1 MLLIEA
7 ARRPARGRGR
17 VSVALAG
24 GGPLGA
30 YYEIGALHA
39 LAESIEG
46 LDLTQLDSYVGVSS
60 GAVIAAGLANRLDT
74 MELTRVFITTESSEH
89 VLTPATLFSPAV
101 EEYGRQLARVPAL
114 LADRVTQYLR
124 HPFSVG
130 LTELVLPVSA
140 ALPAGIFDNAPF
152 ERFLR
157 GLFSQDGRS
166 NDFRR
171 LGHRLYVVATNL
183 NTGEA
188 TVFGA
193 APHENVP
200 ISRAVQASA
209 ALPGLYRPVAIDGE
223 RYVDGALRRTMH
235 ASLALDEGATFVLC
249 INPLVAFNASAGRA
263 AGERI
268 DLAEKGMPTVLSQ
281 TFRALIQSRMQ
292 VGMADYPKRYP
303 TADILL
309 LEPDPGD
316 MQMFTTNVF
325 GYANRRRLT
334 EHAYQRTRA
343 DLRQAAP
350 RLRNLLARHGFKLR
364 LDVLRD
370 RHRSMITELKA
381 QAQASRQVWQDL
393 DRTLE
398 RLRRVIG
405 TA

>member
-7 ARRPARGRGR
+7 ARRPARGAGR
-17 VSVALAG
+17 AGVALAG

-46 LDLTQLDSYVGVSS
+46 LDLTKLDTYVGVSS

-74 MELTRVFITTESSEH
+74 MDLARVFITTESSEH
-89 VLTPATLFSPAV
+89 TLTPATLFSPAV
-101 EEYGRQLARVPAL
+101 DDYGKQLARIPAL
-114 LADRVTQYLR
+114 LADRAAQYMR
-124 HPFSVG
+124 HPFSTG
-130 LTELVLPVSA
+130 LTELVLPVSQ
-140 ALPAGIFDNAPF
+140 ALPAGLFDNAPF

-157 GLFSQDGRS
+157 ELFSRDGRS

-183 NTGEA
+183 NTGEP

-193 APHENVP
+193 ARHKDVP
-200 ISRAVQASA
+200 ISRAVQASS

-249 INPLVAFNASAGRA
+249 INPLVAFNTSAGRTA
-263 AGERI
+263 RERT

-292 VGMADYPKRYP
+292 VGMADYPERYP
-303 TADILL
+303 AADILL
-309 LEPDPGD
+309 LEPDPSD
-316 MQMFTTNVF
+316 VHMFTTNVF

-350 RLRNLLARHGFKLR
+350 RLRNVLARHGFKLR
-364 LDVLRD
+364 LKVLRD
-370 RHRSMITELKA
+370 RRRSLIADLKA
-381 QAQASRQVWQDL
+381 QKRASRHVWQDL

-398 RLRRVIG
+398 SLRRFVDR
-405 TA
+405 A